1 MEIKLILGE
10 NSSGKSLYA
19 ESIAAQLSPAPVYI
33 ATMVP
38 YTEENH
44 RRIEKHIKQREDK
57 NFTVFEIP
65 FDVSNASVT
74 ADDVVL
80 LEDVS
85 NLLANGIFANNKNA
99 DDAFNEVISL
109 AGKCKTLIAVNIS
122 GLYAENYD
130 GETAQYIDGINFLNT
145 KLAEIAAE
153 VIKMENS
160 VPVKIK

>member
-19 ESIAAQLSPAPVYI
+19 ESIAAQFSPAPVYI

-65 FDVSNASVT
+65 FDVSNAPVT

-85 NLLANGIFANNKNA
+85 NLLANGIFTKNKNA
-99 DDAFNEVISL
+99 DDAFNEVIYL
-109 AGKCKTLIAVNIS
+109 AEKCKTLIAVNIS
-122 GLYAENYD
+122 GLSAENYD

-145 KLAEIAAE
+145 KLAEFAAE
-153 VIKMENS
+153 VVKMENS